1 MSGLL
6 EKLFKKGNKPAEKT
20 EAVTEKK
27 YEKPDFVKQYVL
39 TNPNLLLID
48 YHYFFG
54 CEEIPVA
61 YEQETRTGFQTC
73 VELPNNKY
81 IREYLLQLY
90 AAKNEVLQDPKTR
103 TISVIQ
109 IAPNDYLYIL
119 PNLKNMK
126 NPLMLVGFKKEPHY
140 SWVLNVNPEIN
151 RAIVEQLKPFT
162 R

>member
-6 EKLFKKGNKPAEKT
+6 EKLLKKNEKTTAKT
-20 EAVTEKK
+20 EADEQKK
-27 YEKPDFVKQYVL
+27 YVRPDFVKQYVL
-39 TNPNLLLID
+39 TNPNLLFMD
-48 YHYFFG
+48 YRYFFD
-54 CEEIPVA
+54 CDEIPVA

-73 VELPNNKY
+73 VQLPNNKF

-90 AAKNEVLQDPKTR
+90 AAKNEVLQDSKTR

-119 PNLKNMK
+119 PDLKHMK
-126 NPLMLVGFKKEPHY
+126 NPVMLVGFKKEPHY

-151 RAIVEQLKPFT
+151 RAIVEQLKTFT